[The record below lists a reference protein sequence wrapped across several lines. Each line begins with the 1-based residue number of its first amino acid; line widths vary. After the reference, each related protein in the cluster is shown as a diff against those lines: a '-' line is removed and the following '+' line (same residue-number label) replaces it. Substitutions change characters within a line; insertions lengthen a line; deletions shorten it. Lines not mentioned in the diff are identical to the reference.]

1 MRHVIKKQVLELKLA
16 TDKDMFRIQQKA
28 GDYYYQHILPAIEKV
43 LDSLTDEEHVIQINK
58 LEFDLGE
65 MEWEDTRQEIR
76 AENLHQKIEKE
87 AKKIVQQILDQQYLK
102 SRYGKSGV
110 VLEKPIAQYAC
121 EQWLHYIRNG
131 YLQWNVNDVNEEWR
145 MRVLEAL
152 ATDYPLISEIKQ
164 LIGTNANARQRLIN
178 DHPVSFLVKLME
190 VLTATEQQS
199 LPQWVQEIDR
209 VLNKG
214 EKKLIQ
220 PDERPTNKITGWI
233 WQQYLTGAVEGKNN
247 IDIAK
252 GILQQQLNEK
262 QWDDVAL
269 FKDDL
274 FLLCPVFES
283 VQGKSSSPLTEPSL
297 TFKQNAE
304 TAIGGTPKERKDIR
318 EKDQVGNE
326 LIKDENKGESALPA
340 DGIFAPLAG
349 LVLLHPFLR
358 HLFLHIG
365 LTENGKFTG
374 RESQEKAIWLL
385 HFIATGHTK
394 SEEYSLVV
402 PKILCGYPLELSPD
416 NNIILRETEK
426 EEAIDMM
433 KAAIEQWTI
442 IQNTSVD
449 GLREGFLQ
457 RNGKIYTKNDDT
469 CFVLETRAIDVLLDH
484 LPWNLSIIKLPWR
497 KELIKVEWR

>member
-1 MRHVIKKQVLELKLA
+1 MKLA

-43 LDSLTDEEHVIQINK
+43 LDGLTDGEHVIQIDK
-58 LEFDLGE
+58 LEVDLGE

-76 AENLHQKIEKE
+76 AEDLYLKIEKE
-87 AKKIVQQILDQQYLK
+87 ANKIVHQIIDQQYLNT
-102 SRYGKSGV
+102 RYGKISV

-121 EQWLHYIRNG
+121 EQWLHYMRNG
-131 YLQWNVNDVNEEWR
+131 YLQWNVQDVNEEWR

-152 ATDYPLISEIKQ
+152 ATDYALISEIKQ
-164 LIGTNANARQRLIN
+164 LIGTNGNARQRLIN

-199 LPQWVQEIDR
+199 LPKWVQEIDR
-209 VLNKG
+209 VLSKG

-220 PDERPTNKITGWI
+220 PDERPTSKITGWI
-233 WQQYLTGAVEGKNN
+233 WQQYLTGAVEGKSH

-252 GILQQQLNEK
+252 GILQKQLPDQ
-262 QWDDVAL
+262 QWDDVA
-269 FKDDL
+269 FYKDEL
-274 FLLCPVFES
+274 SLLWPVLELA
-283 VQGKSSSPLTEPSL
+283 QDKSSSQDAEPFILLNKNVDAVTGS
-297 TFKQNAE
+297 
-304 TAIGGTPKERKDIR
+304 TPKDSKDIR
-318 EKDQVGNE
+318 EKDKVGNE

-340 DGIFAPLAG
+340 DGIFAPNAG

-358 HLFLHIG
+358 HLFLHTG
-365 LTENGKFTG
+365 LTENEKFISK
-374 RESQEKAIWLL
+374 ESQEKAIGLL
-385 HFIATGHTK
+385 HFVATGNTK
-394 SEEYSLVV
+394 SEEYQLVV

-416 NNIILRETEK
+416 NNIILKETEK

-433 KAAIEQWTI
+433 KAAIGQWTI
-442 IQNTSVD
+442 IKNTSID
-449 GLREGFLQ
+449 GLREGFLE
-457 RNGKIYTKNDDT
+457 RNGKIFTKNDDT
-469 CFVLETRAIDVLLDH
+469 CFVLETRAIDILLDH